1 MTWGATLRGL
11 REQAVAAKDLPALR
25 SVARKVMHN
34 LPKSISDLEAARQR
48 VIAALDNQLET
59 LKPRRA
65 AHRPQGSALSSSS
78 SASASDRRSSVS
90 SAARG
95 PQPAVQ
101 AVAAAPARRPAAAVT
116 CARSPAQPHA
126 APASPT
132 GSSLLP
138 SPHPSLRVPSP
149 APPQASPAAGNA
161 SERTATPEPAAPPPA
176 ALLPPVSPTAML
188 AEARLLVLEEQV
200 ADLTAQLAAEQ
211 RAHSQL
217 RRQMQQTHSAT
228 LANATS
234 LAAVEGQVQELLAA
248 QLEQAAT
255 RDKVSLL
262 QSKQEQLRQRQE
274 VDACA

>member
-1 MTWGATLRGL
+1 
-11 REQAVAAKDLPALR
+11 
-25 SVARKVMHN
+25 
-34 LPKSISDLEAARQR
+34 
-48 VIAALDNQLET
+48 
-59 LKPRRA
+59 
-65 AHRPQGSALSSSS
+65 
-78 SASASDRRSSVS
+78 
-90 SAARG
+90 
-95 PQPAVQ
+95 
-101 AVAAAPARRPAAAVT
+101 
-116 CARSPAQPHA
+116 
-126 APASPT
+126 
-132 GSSLLP
+132 
-138 SPHPSLRVPSP
+138 
-149 APPQASPAAGNA
+149 ASPAAGNA
-161 SERTATPEPAAPPPA
+161 SERTATPEPTAPPPA

-274 VDACA
+274 VDACACDIVFKCAEPLPAEGT